1 MKAAW
6 QLIDGL
12 NMSQV
17 DSEPGGVGG
26 LHAFHDM
33 RELGRPYRRTVRS
46 GLHQIV
52 TVCWLGFKLLHHNNA
67 SKGLFSAL
75 PEL

>member
-1 MKAAW
+1 MKAAR
-6 QLIDGL
+6 QLVDGL

-17 DSEPGGVGG
+17 DSESGGVGG

-33 RELGRPYRRTVRS
+33 RELGRPYRRTMRS

-52 TVCWLGFKLLHHNNA
+52 TICRLGFKLLHHNNA
-67 SKGLFSAL
+67 SNGLFSVL
-75 PEL
+75 PDL

>member
-1 MKAAW
+1 MKAAG
-6 QLIDGL
+6 QLVDGL
-12 NMSQV
+12 NMRQV
-17 DSEPGGVGG
+17 DSESGGVGG
-26 LHAFHDM
+26 LHALHDM

-67 SKGLFSAL
+67 SNGLLSVL